1 MQSPA
6 TLLGA
11 TEHLHLD
18 NALSDVRQYSILRC
32 HTILN
37 AQISYITVC
46 WQFNHVWKDICQIY
60 DNRYQMY
67 ERTNNQICVT
77 RLG

>member
-1 MQSPA
+1 MQLPA

-18 NALSDVRQYSILRC
+18 NALSDGIQYSILRC

-37 AQISYITVC
+37 TQMSYNTVC
-46 WQFNHVWKDICQIY
+46 GQFNHVWKDICRIY
-60 DNRYQMY
+60 DKYQMY
-67 ERTNNQICVT
+67 EITNNQICVT